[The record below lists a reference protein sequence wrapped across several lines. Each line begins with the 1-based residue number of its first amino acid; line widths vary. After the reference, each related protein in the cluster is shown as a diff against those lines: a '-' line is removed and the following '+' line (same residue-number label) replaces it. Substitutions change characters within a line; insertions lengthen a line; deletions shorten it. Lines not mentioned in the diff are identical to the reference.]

1 MVALGVVFKAKFKII
16 MKQRIFSNWTLRRV
30 LYLVLGIV
38 VMVQSVMTEQ
48 WFGLALGAYF
58 ASMGL
63 FAFGCAGGQCYGSAP
78 SASLYGQNTAPM
90 VEDIKFEEVKNN

>member
-1 MVALGVVFKAKFKII
+1 MVALGVVFKAKFRII
-16 MKQRIFSNWTLRRV
+16 MKKRIFSNWTLRRA

-38 VMVQSVMTEQ
+38 VMIQSVMTEQ

-63 FAFGCAGGQCYGSAP
+63 FAFGCAGGQCYGSTP
-78 SASLYGQNTAPM
+78 SASLYGQNTVPM